1 MTAEKV
7 LHLAGVSVRRDAQTI
22 LDHLDWTIERGEHWV
37 VLGENGSGKSTLLRI
52 AGLAMHPSTGTVEVL
67 GETLGRTDVRTLR
80 TRIGVASAALAD
92 QIRPQLTAVD
102 IVMTAKSGA
111 LEPWW
116 HHYTEGDRA
125 RAVELLRQMGCEHLA
140 EREFRTASSGERQR
154 VLLARSLMTEPGLVL
169 YDEPTAGLDL
179 GGRERLVATLDTLA
193 DDPEQPPMVLVT
205 HHVEEIPP
213 GFTHLMMLRGGEV
226 VTAGP
231 IGDVLT
237 EDHVRAAFGL
247 DVELTRSAGR
257 WSARV
262 R

>member
-1 MTAEKV
+1 MTDQHVIQLRE
-7 LHLAGVSVRRDAQTI
+7 VSVRRSGRVI
-22 LDHLDWTIERGEHWV
+22 LDHLDWTVDSAQHWV

-52 AGLAMHPSTGTVEVL
+52 AGLSLHPSTGTVEVL

-92 QIRPQLTAVD
+92 QIRPQLTASD
-102 IVMTAKSGA
+102 IVMTAKFGA

-116 HHYTEGDRA
+116 HPYSDDDRA
-125 RAVELLRQMGCEHLA
+125 RAVELLDRMGCVHLA
-140 EREFRTASSGERQR
+140 DREFRTASSGERQR
-154 VLLARSLMTEPGLVL
+154 VLLARSLMTDPGLVL

-179 GGRERLVATLDTLA
+179 GGRERLVATLDALA
-193 DDPEQPPMVLVT
+193 RDSSQPPMVLVT

-213 GFTHLMMLRGGEV
+213 AFSHAMMLRAGRV
-226 VTAGP
+226 VAAGP
-231 IGDVLT
+231 MVDTLT
-237 EDHVRAAFGL
+237 ETNLAATFGL
-247 DVELTRSAGR
+247 DVELTENAGR